1 MKPKIQTYIV
11 NFSKLSVWFFLFLF
25 TTFNVTANFSI
36 EGYYQGKNIYVQ
48 SALADDGFGFCV
60 SKVMVN
66 GAAVPVNVRSSA
78 FQINLDEYDL
88 EIGEEVL
95 IVFEHDEGCQ
105 PKLLNPE
112 VLLPKSTFVLEN
124 LTCTPEGHITWKTK
138 NETGKLNYLIEQ
150 YKWNKWV
157 VVGEVSGEGSPN
169 LTSYTY
175 IMLPHSGENTI
186 RLAQYDNTGNKR
198 TTKSFS
204 YLAKTVNEPIMNMI
218 KTKQI
223 IEFTAD
229 KVRVKTKYEVYDAFG
244 NITKKGYNSII
255 DYSNLQPG
263 VYHINYDNKNEKII
277 VR

>member
-1 MKPKIQTYIV
+1 
-11 NFSKLSVWFFLFLF
+11 
-25 TTFNVTANFSI
+25 
-36 EGYYQGKNIYVQ
+36 
-48 SALADDGFGFCV
+48 
-60 SKVMVN
+60 
-66 GAAVPVNVRSSA
+66 
-78 FQINLDEYDL
+78 
-88 EIGEEVL
+88 
-95 IVFEHDEGCQ
+95 
-105 PKLLNPE
+105 
-112 VLLPKSTFVLEN
+112 
-124 LTCTPEGHITWKTK
+124 
-138 NETGKLNYLIEQ
+138 
-150 YKWNKWV
+150 
-157 VVGEVSGEGSPN
+157 
-169 LTSYTY
+169 
-175 IMLPHSGENTI
+175 MLPHSGENTI